1 MAHKKSDRK
10 GLGQLGRC
18 SVPPIMRLNRHRSVR
33 NNAGVPDGS
42 SIPVVA
48 SHSSR
53 HSSQGYYPSM
63 DYYNSWDYPG
73 YYQQPAAPVPPRQGY
88 GIHAGEVRP
97 YDSIAP
103 HGSVNRDANR
113 GGVSDVG
120 RDISGSYEA
129 ATDRNGRRRERS
141 RSR

>member
-1 MAHKKSDRK
+1 MAQNKSDRK

-18 SVPPIMRLNRHRSVR
+18 SVPPMRLDRNRAARD
-33 NNAGVPDGS
+33 NAGVPDGS
-42 SIPVVA
+42 NIPVVT

-53 HSSQGYYPSM
+53 HLSQGYYPSM

-103 HGSVNRDANR
+103 HGSENRDANR

-120 RDISGSYEA
+120 RDNSGSYEA
-129 ATDRNGRRRERS
+129 AAERVGRRRKRS

>member
-10 GLGQLGRC
+10 GQLGRC
-18 SVPPIMRLNRHRSVR
+18 SVPPMRLHRHRAAR
-33 NNAGVPDGS
+33 DDAGVPDGS
-42 SIPVVA
+42 SIPVVT

-53 HSSQGYYPSM
+53 HLSQGYYPSM

-73 YYQQPAAPVPPRQGY
+73 YYQQPAAPVPPRQGF

-103 HGSVNRDANR
+103 HGSENRDANR

-120 RDISGSYEA
+120 RDNSGSYEA
-129 ATDRNGRRRERS
+129 AAERVGRRRKRS